1 MNYLLRHRLRTL
13 SRAALLSAIVV
24 AGTAPMAVAK
34 PPAGKTAAAKA
45 KVGKAT
51 PTPVRKK
58 GGTAVTAKQ
67 SPTPSPTTKVIPPK
81 PTAGAATP
89 QPATTPTPAPAG
101 TKSAT
106 SALEEKF
113 ASEDFGKLPTNITS
127 DTLTLNTKDRV
138 FTYKGNVTVT
148 QGDMKLVSKTLDG
161 IYDEENRIDRLTAKG
176 NVEITKQDIKAT
188 AQLAVYEAKVGI
200 VTLTDNPQLQ
210 QKESILTADRIRVF
224 LNENR
229 SQAEGSV
236 RVTLVNDKQGAGLAS
251 PFEGAQGAMRN
262 KNKIEA
268 TPIPGSG
275 AAPSQA
281 AASVTPKVVIGGV
294 QKGDGE

>member
-1 MNYLLRHRLRTL
+1 MNYLLRRKLRRTARAVFL
-13 SRAALLSAIVV
+13 STFLL
-24 AGTAPMAVAK
+24 AGAVSMAEAK
-34 PPAGKTAAAKA
+34 PKG
-45 KVGKAT
+45 GKAT
-51 PTPVRKK
+51 PTP
-58 GGTAVTAKQ
+58 TAKKAAG
-67 SPTPSPTTKVIPPK
+67 SVTTKPSPIPPK
-81 PTAGAATP
+81 QARTPGVPASTAPAA
-89 QPATTPTPAPAG
+89 PATAIPTTIA

-113 ASEDFGKLPTNITS
+113 ASEDFGKLPTNISS
-127 DTLTLNTKDRV
+127 DTLTLNSKERV

-161 IYDEENRIDRLTAKG
+161 TYDEENRLEQLTAKG

-188 AQLAVYEAKVGI
+188 AQLAVYDAKSGI

-210 QKESILTADRIRVF
+210 QKESILTADRIKVF

-251 PFEGAQGAMRN
+251 PFEGAQGVMRD
-262 KNKIEA
+262 KNKIQA
-268 TPIPGSG
+268 TPMPGSG
-275 AAPSQA
+275 VAPNQA
-281 AASVTPKVVIGGV
+281 AASVTPKVVVGGV
-294 QKGDGE
+294 KKGDEE